1 MRQLWTM
8 AACAALL
15 AGCSGSSTKES
26 AAATGTVS
34 LHNATV
40 GEVADQVSAANTAA
54 ATFQPGE
61 WKGTI
66 RLLDMA
72 MPGMDNLPPA
82 VRERMKAQMA
92 SGREFS
98 NCLTPEDAA
107 DARKTFGGGRQDDCT
122 YDHFTMA
129 GGKIDAAMTCKMGKT
144 VRKMTMTGSYS
155 RTDYHLV
162 NQASGGGPAGANGPA
177 GEMSMKMEIT
187 AHRAGDCAPGAK

>member
-1 MRQLWTM
+1 MRQLWAM
-8 AACAALL
+8 AACAGLL

-34 LHNATV
+34 LHNATA
-40 GEVADQVSAANTAA
+40 GEVAEQVSAANNAA

-66 RLLDMA
+66 RLLDMT

-129 GGKIDAAMTCKMGKT
+129 GGKIDAAMTCKMGNV

-162 NQASGGGPAGANGPA
+162 NQASGSGGGPAGGMA
-177 GEMSMKMEIT
+177 MKMEIT
-187 AHRAGDCAPGAK
+187 AHRTGECAPGAK